1 MLHRYY
7 EIGVA
12 LDFADKYGATKVTIE
27 TDSAE
32 VECTPKEALA
42 DFEDLAPGESF
53 SLIGIS
59 FADDDED

>member
-27 TDSAE
+27 TDSGE
-32 VECTPKEALA
+32 VEYTPTEALA
-42 DFEDLAPGESF
+42 DFADLAPGEAF

-59 FADDDED
+59 FAEEE